1 MFNRAITILSLSSLV
16 VLLVMLNFTSPADI
30 GPLGVLLFFG
40 LFYLILFGVSL
51 VIVQIFRKILQKK
64 GKMGRKE
71 HLYAAILAFAPI
83 MILLVQSMGSVNWF
97 TIVLCGLFVFMAC
110 FLVSKRS

>member
-1 MFNRAITILSLSSLV
+1 MFNRVVTILSLSSLV

-40 LFYLILFGVSL
+40 LFYMILFGIAL
-51 VIVQIFRKILQKK
+51 VIVQIFRKILQRK

-83 MILLVQSMGSVNWF
+83 MLLLVQSMGSLSWF
-97 TIVLCGLFVFMAC
+97 TIVLVGLFVILGC
-110 FLVSKRS
+110 FLISKRG